1 MVIEMAMNA
10 KWYHMVT
17 EKIRVSRSWYINV
30 AIARMA
36 TPTKVPRVRGAASEA
51 VGAVGVGIANFLE
64 AGAAAGERIA
74 GEEGTYNETGPLGA
88 SSSSRR
94 PSPKRACWPYDGRME
109 ITQEQIAARAYE
121 RFVERGGKHGHD
133 VEDWLAAKAD
143 LQRSWQLYDVEL
155 IDPGTRRIEVV
166 RTIRDVTGMG
176 LRDIED
182 VVDAPPGR
190 LWRTSLADAELL
202 KRRLEDL
209 GARVTLRA
217 HAAR

>member
-1 MVIEMAMNA
+1 
-10 KWYHMVT
+10 
-17 EKIRVSRSWYINV
+17 
-30 AIARMA
+30 
-36 TPTKVPRVRGAASEA
+36 
-51 VGAVGVGIANFLE
+51 
-64 AGAAAGERIA
+64 
-74 GEEGTYNETGPLGA
+74 
-88 SSSSRR
+88 
-94 PSPKRACWPYDGRME
+94 ME

-121 RFVERGGKHGHD
+121 RFVERGGEHGHD

-143 LQRSWQLYDVEL
+143 LQRGWQLYDVEL
-155 IDPGTRRIEVV
+155 IDPGARRIEVV

-190 LWRTSLADAELL
+190 LWRTSLADAEGL

-217 HAAR
+217 HAG